1 MAVQSVEVSGRSAPE
16 AAEPSSSTTRIPAI
30 AFQNV
35 VGSSPA
41 IRRAIH
47 LGVRVANHPGTT
59 VLIHGE
65 TGTGKEL
72 FARGVHYSSPN
83 GSEPFVA
90 INCSAIPEHLLESEL
105 FGHEKG
111 AFTGADSQKRGLF
124 EFAGQGTVFLDEI
137 GDLPSSL
144 QPKLLRVLE
153 ERKVRRVG
161 GLREIEIQCRIVAAT
176 NRDLATS
183 VVDGHFRADLYYRLG
198 VFSIELP
205 PLRQRHGDIEVL
217 ARFFLDMLCRQHGIA
232 QKQYTPE
239 ALDALRNYGWPG
251 NVRELKN
258 AIEGAVIVSDSEMIR
273 PEHVIVRRRA
283 SVPTPMV
290 EGTPVAVIRIPE
302 TGLLLDD
309 AEKQLIEA
317 TLKLTKGNLSRTAR
331 MLGVSRPTILRK
343 LDRYGIKRRGE

>member
-1 MAVQSVEVSGRSAPE
+1 LAVQSVEVSGRNAPE
-16 AAEPSSSTTRIPAI
+16 AAEPSLSSTRIPAI

-124 EFAGQGTVFLDEI
+124 EFAGAGTVFLDEI
-137 GDLPSSL
+137 GDLPSRS
-144 QPKLLRVLE
+144 PSCCACSRSGK
-153 ERKVRRVG
+153 
-161 GLREIEIQCRIVAAT
+161 
-176 NRDLATS
+176 
-183 VVDGHFRADLYYRLG
+183 F
-198 VFSIELP
+198 
-205 PLRQRHGDIEVL
+205 
-217 ARFFLDMLCRQHGIA
+217 
-232 QKQYTPE
+232 
-239 ALDALRNYGWPG
+239 
-251 NVRELKN
+251 
-258 AIEGAVIVSDSEMIR
+258 GA
-273 PEHVIVRRRA
+273 
-283 SVPTPMV
+283 
-290 EGTPVAVIRIPE
+290 
-302 TGLLLDD
+302 
-309 AEKQLIEA
+309 
-317 TLKLTKGNLSRTAR
+317 
-331 MLGVSRPTILRK
+331 
-343 LDRYGIKRRGE
+343 

>member
-1 MAVQSVEVSGRSAPE
+1 MTP
-16 AAEPSSSTTRIPAI
+16 RIPAI

-47 LGVRVANHPGTT
+47 LGCRVANHPGTT

-83 GSEPFVA
+83 AAEPFVA

-111 AFTGADSQKRGLF
+111 AFTGADSQKRGLL
-124 EFAGQGTVFLDEI
+124 EFAGAGTVFLDEI
-137 GDLPSSL
+137 GDLPATL

-161 GLREIEIQCRIVAAT
+161 GLREIEISCRIVAAT
-176 NRDLATS
+176 NRDLATH
-183 VVDGHFRADLYYRLG
+183 VVEGHFRADLYYRLG

-205 PLRQRHGDIEVL
+205 PLRQRHGDIEL
-217 ARFFLDMLCRQHGIA
+217 LSRFFLESFCRAQGIPP
-232 QKQYTPE
+232 KKFTPD

-258 AIEGAVIVSDSEMIR
+258 AIEGALIVCDGEWIR
-273 PEHVIVRRRA
+273 PENVIVRRRA

-290 EGTPVAVIRIPE
+290 EGTPVAIIRIPE
-302 TGLLLDD
+302 TGLSLDD

-317 TLKLTKGNLSRTAR
+317 TLRLTKGNLSRTAR

-343 LDRYGIKRRGE
+343 LDRYGIRRRLD